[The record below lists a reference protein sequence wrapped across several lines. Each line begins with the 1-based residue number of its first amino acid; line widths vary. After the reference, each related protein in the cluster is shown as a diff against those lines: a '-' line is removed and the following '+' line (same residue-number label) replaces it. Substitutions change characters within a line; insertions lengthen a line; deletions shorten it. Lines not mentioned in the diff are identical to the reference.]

1 MNKSSLV
8 IASSAVWTPLAYLKG
23 YVVKRTKANILA
35 TWVYTNLCALT
46 QIYTLEQTSRRWNE
60 DHIIIAIASCLKAWS
75 SHRKMWKDNLSKIIY
90 IFILLKDCASVLER
104 SSTFQNSLSFAQ
116 KGGVPCFYRWIYTW
130 LKIMRKCEYYYSRW
144 RNNCHFCTFAKQM
157 FFVL

>member
-46 QIYTLEQTSRRWNE
+46 QIYTLEQTSSRRHE

-90 IFILLKDCASVLER
+90 IFILLKVCASVLGR
-104 SSTFQNSLSFAQ
+104 SSTLQNSLSFAQ
-116 KGGVPCFYRWIYTW
+116 KRWCALFYRCIHTW
-130 LKIMRKCEYYYSRW
+130 LRIMRKSE
-144 RNNCHFCTFAKQM
+144 
-157 FFVL
+157 